1 MSTASATL
9 KDLSSA
15 LHSTLHYKGT
25 ISKLTSMVRA
35 EVHSCLDMDDVPPP
49 VLPNENLIINELI
62 LEYLQFNGYGHAA
75 SVLRAES
82 GQPKEGSVDVH
93 FVKSE
98 LGVSSSSN
106 VPTLYGCVEVLKKNK
121 SLTSSGMKG
130 LKQFRAYE
138 KSKDKE
144 NNEQLFQ
151 DDDDEEYTEEITA
164 DGSAWARKTG
174 VTQKTSSAGIT
185 GRLDPEPLVFGGY

>member
-1 MSTASATL
+1 M
-9 KDLSSA
+9 
-15 LHSTLHYKGT
+15 
-25 ISKLTSMVRA
+25 
-35 EVHSCLDMDDVPPP
+35 
-49 VLPNENLIINELI
+49 N
-62 LEYLQFNGYGHAA
+62 
-75 SVLRAES
+75 
-82 GQPKEGSVDVH
+82 
-93 FVKSE
+93 SE

-106 VPTLYGCVEVLKKNK
+106 VPALYGCVEVLKKNK

-151 DDDDEEYTEEITA
+151 DDNDDEEYMEKITA

-174 VTQKTSSAGIT
+174 ETQKTSSAGIT